1 MPDTPTVT
9 SRLDDAR
16 IAHACEVFEQR
27 IPFNQLLGLKLEEV
41 SASVARLSFRMR
53 PELVGNPMRSSL
65 HGGVIS
71 AALDTVGGLV
81 AFVSLLD
88 RIESHEEGLARI
100 ANVGTIDLRVD
111 YLRSGVGRSFVASG
125 QALRAGNKVAVVR
138 MELHNDEE
146 VLIAVGTG
154 TYLIG

>member
-1 MPDTPTVT
+1 MVNGTL
-9 SRLDDAR
+9 SRLDDER

-27 IPFNQLLGLKLEEV
+27 IPFNQVLGLKLEEV
-41 SASVARLSFRMR
+41 TASSARLSFAMR
-53 PELVGNPMRSSL
+53 RELVGNPMRGSL

-88 RIESHEEGLARI
+88 RLESHEEGLARL

-111 YLRSGVGRSFVASG
+111 YLRSGVGASFVATG

-138 MELHNDEE
+138 TERHNDSG

-154 TYLIG
+154 TDLIG

>member
-1 MPDTPTVT
+1 MTSTT
-9 SRLDDAR
+9 LSRLDDER

-27 IPFNQLLGLKLEEV
+27 IPFNQVLGFRLEEV
-41 SASVARLSFRMR
+41 TASGSRISFAMR
-53 PELVGNPMRSSL
+53 PELVGNYMRGSL
-65 HGGVIS
+65 HGGVIAS
-71 AALDTVGGLV
+71 ALDTVGGLV

-88 RIESHEEGLARI
+88 RIDSQDDGIARL

-111 YLRSGVGRSFVASG
+111 YVRSGVGRSFVATG

-138 MELHNDEE
+138 MELHNDEG
-146 VLIAVGTG
+146 VLVAAGTG

>member
-1 MPDTPTVT
+1 MTATT
-9 SRLDDAR
+9 ESRLDDER

-27 IPFNQLLGLKLEEV
+27 IPFNHVLGLKLEEV
-41 SASVARLSFRMR
+41 TVAGARLSFEMR
-53 PELVGNPMRSSL
+53 PELVGNYMRGSL

-71 AALDTVGGLV
+71 AALDTIGGLV

-88 RIESHEEGLARI
+88 RLDSHEAGVARL

-111 YLRSGVGRSFVASG
+111 YLRSGIGKRFVATG
-125 QALRAGNKVAVVR
+125 QTLRAGNKVAVTR
-138 MELHNDEE
+138 MELHNDEG
-146 VLIAVGTG
+146 VLVAAGTG